1 MRITNVCFNNNIP
14 LQLDC
19 GDFFLLLYQIGIV
32 PGDKPFQI
40 DSHDHV
46 FFELHYID
54 GGEGI
59 NKIDGEDEIKF
70 EFGTIYLAKP
80 GEKHAQ
86 ISLPAHPLTIYYIGF
101 DILSK
106 GTSDQQFN
114 TKTNEL
120 RERLLSLPPVNS
132 RAFYLKPVFL
142 SIFNEFA
149 NSMYGSEMMI
159 KGYMLQLLTS
169 LIRTCSS
176 YYSVSGLN
184 RQSIHFTAIQDSIQY
199 IFENLENKIS
209 IEELAGIARMSQS
222 NYRRI
227 FKSITGKTVFDFITE
242 SKMDFA
248 RELLLTRCQVKDV
261 AYQLGYESPE
271 NFSKVFK
278 KAFGYSPTQI
288 F

>member
-1 MRITNVCFNNNIP
+1 MKLNSDSFYSNTTKR
-14 LQLDC
+14 LDC
-19 GDFFLLLYQIGIV
+19 GEFILQIFQIGVV

-40 DSHDHV
+40 GSHNHD

-59 NKIDGEDEIKF
+59 NKTDTDEEIKF
-70 EFGTIYLAKP
+70 EFGTIYLAKL
-80 GEKHAQ
+80 GVKHAQ
-86 ISLPAHPLTIYYIGF
+86 ISLPAHPLTIYFIGF
-101 DILSK
+101 DIILK
-106 GTSDQQFN
+106 DASDHQVI
-114 TKTNEL
+114 EL
-120 RERLLSLPPVNS
+120 RERLLNLPPVNS

-142 SIFNEFA
+142 SIINEFA
-149 NSMYGSEMMI
+149 NNIYGSEMII

-169 LIRTCSS
+169 LIRTCRS
-176 YYSVSGLN
+176 YCSISELNTQSV
-184 RQSIHFTAIQDSIQY
+184 HFNAIQNSIQF
-199 IFENLENKIS
+199 IFENLEKKIY
-209 IEELAGIARMSQS
+209 IEKLAGIAKMSQS

-227 FKSITGKTVFDFITE
+227 FKNITGKTVFDFITE

-248 RELLLTRCQVKDV
+248 RELLLTRCLVKDV

-278 KAFGYSPTQI
+278 KTFGYSPTGI